1 MLSVPSLFPV
11 LLLHGGYSML
21 KAAAISLPSRTVS
34 TISPE
39 PKNETSTMP
48 KSLPYIG
55 NNPYC
60 SNSIIWTGLNTLDDH
75 FLRDC
80 RKATD
85 KFENFV
91 ASFPKPDTRF
101 EFVDPQTPPM
111 QRLPKME
118 TPRRYASRI
127 GRCTVAIVNLVDF
140 PAEYLPI
147 QRPGPFRK
155 TDVDSYEGLATTVT
169 DLYTSCLPYKLGWAV
184 AGEASALG
192 VLILATG
199 SLVDQKIEK
208 GFPPI
213 GYLNASTENVGGFD
227 VV

>member
-11 LLLHGGYSML
+11 LLLHGGFSML

-48 KSLPYIG
+48 KSLPYLG

-80 RKATD
+80 GKATD

-91 ASFPKPDTRF
+91 SSFPKPDTRF

-118 TPRRYASRI
+118 TPRRYASR
-127 GRCTVAIVNLVDF
+127 RLKAWPRLSNPNL
-140 PAEYLPI
+140 LL
-147 QRPGPFRK
+147 
-155 TDVDSYEGLATTVT
+155 TDCHVHRNRT
-169 DLYTSCLPYKLGWAV
+169 LYCGHCEPC
-184 AGEASALG
+184 
-192 VLILATG
+192 
-199 SLVDQKIEK
+199 
-208 GFPPI
+208 
-213 GYLNASTENVGGFD
+213 
-227 VV
+227 